1 MDGRAARFFWSRKGF
16 IIIFILAAIGLASV
30 ISRAV
35 SSTLNLF
42 R

>member
-1 MDGRAARFFWSRKGF
+1 MDGRAAGFFWSRKGF

-30 ISRAV
+30 ISQAV